1 MVGNEDEGLDTIL
14 TPTMAT
20 ASKKRAAD
28 SSGSS
33 TGSKRSRRLESLIS
47 SGSSSPSL
55 RKVETTRASKLSV
68 MFTGLQMSSTDHDL
82 IRQMHG
88 VITESVNDCNI
99 LVTDKIRR
107 TTKFLSMVAKGV
119 PIVSVS
125 WLVESGKL
133 SRFLD
138 PWDFILND
146 ADNEKKW
153 GFKLKETLK
162 KAQTGRLLQG
172 NQS

>member
-1 MVGNEDEGLDTIL
+1 
-14 TPTMAT
+14 
-20 ASKKRAAD
+20 
-28 SSGSS
+28 
-33 TGSKRSRRLESLIS
+33 
-47 SGSSSPSL
+47 
-55 RKVETTRASKLSV
+55 
-68 MFTGLQMSSTDHDL
+68 MFTGLKMSSTDHDL
-82 IRQMHG
+82 IRQMQG
-88 VITESVNDCNI
+88 IVTESVNDCNI

-125 WLVESGKL
+125 WLVESGKF

-162 KAQTGRLLQG
+162 KAKTKRLLEG
-172 NQS
+172 NNRS